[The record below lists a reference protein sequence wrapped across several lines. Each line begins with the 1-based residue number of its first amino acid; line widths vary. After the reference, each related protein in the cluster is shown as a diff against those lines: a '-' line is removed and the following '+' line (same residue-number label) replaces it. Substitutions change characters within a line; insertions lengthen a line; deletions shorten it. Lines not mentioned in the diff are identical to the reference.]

1 MTDKVTDNQNAG
13 VVPPESGQQAEIGR
27 AHAMT
32 RSRKWIVWALIFL
45 VVVVAAA
52 VVLHKQKHP
61 QEAQA
66 PDESVSPHIKV
77 AAAKTGFIGVYI
89 NALGNVIPV
98 ATVNLYSQVTG
109 RVEAVHYTEG
119 QIVRQGAPLIDID
132 RRPYQAQLEQA
143 EGTLQRDNALLRQ
156 AEMDLE
162 RYRQATANDA
172 IARQTYEDQKQ
183 TVEQYR
189 GTVRNDAG
197 QVDYAKVQLS
207 YCHLVSPISGRV
219 GLRLV
224 DPGNTIFAGGSN
236 PIVVVTQ
243 LQPITV
249 VFNVAEDYLD
259 QVHGEITRRHGLEV
273 DAVDRSDSK
282 KIATG
287 KLLTLDNQIDTST
300 GTVRFRAQF
309 GNVDLALFPNQFVN
323 ARLLVKTLQN
333 VVLVPSAAV
342 QHNGTQAFVYVI
354 SGDSAKFHPVTELAS
369 EGDTSAV
376 GGLTEG
382 SVVALTGF
390 DKLQN
395 DTRVI
400 VQEHISFGGDA
411 PATQGGIGQ

>member
-1 MTDKVTDNQNAG
+1 VSDNQNARAI
-13 VVPPESGQQAEIGR
+13 PPETSQQAKSEHG
-27 AHAMT
+27 HAT
-32 RSRKWIVWALIFL
+32 ARPLKWIVWGLI
-45 VVVVAAA
+45 VVVVAIA
-52 VVLHKQKHP
+52 VVLHRRKRP
-61 QEAQA
+61 QQAQA
-66 PDESVSPHIKV
+66 PDQSVLPHIKV
-77 AAAKTGFIGVYI
+77 AAAKTGSIGVYI
-89 NALGNVIPV
+89 NALGNVTPV

-119 QIVRQGAPLIDID
+119 QIVRPGDPLIDID
-132 RRPYQAQLEQA
+132 PRPYQAQLEQA
-143 EGTLQRDNALLRQ
+143 EGTLQHDNALLKQ

-183 TVEQYR
+183 TVEQYE

-197 QVDYAKVQLS
+197 QVSYAKVQLS
-207 YCHLVSPISGRV
+207 YCHLTSPISGRV

-224 DPGNTIFAGGSN
+224 DPGNTVFSGGST

-259 QVHGEITRRHGLEV
+259 QVHGEITRRRGLEV

-282 KIATG
+282 RIATG

-309 GNVDLALFPNQFVN
+309 GNANLALYPNQFVN
-323 ARLLVKTLQN
+323 ARLLVKTLQD
-333 VVLVPSAAV
+333 VVLVPSSAV

-354 SGDSAKFHPVTELAS
+354 GGDAAKLHPVTELAS
-369 EGDTSAV
+369 EGDITAV
-376 GGLTEG
+376 SGLTQG
-382 SVVALTGF
+382 NIVALTGF

-395 DTRVI
+395 DTPVI

-411 PATQGGIGQ
+411 PAKQAGVGQ

>member
-1 MTDKVTDNQNAG
+1 
-13 VVPPESGQQAEIGR
+13 
-27 AHAMT
+27 
-32 RSRKWIVWALIFL
+32 

-52 VVLHKQKHP
+52 VVLHKRRHP
-61 QEAQA
+61 QEAKA

-77 AAAKTGFIGVYI
+77 AAAKTGSIGVYI
-89 NALGNVIPV
+89 NALGNVTPV

-119 QIVRQGAPLIDID
+119 QIVRQGDPLIDID
-132 RRPYQAQLEQA
+132 SRPYQAQLEQA

-189 GTVRNDAG
+189 GTVRNDTG
-197 QVDYAKVQLS
+197 QVDYAKVQLG

-224 DPGNTIFAGGSN
+224 DPGNTIFSGGSA

-259 QVHGEITRRHGLEV
+259 QVHGEITRRRGLEV

-309 GNVDLALFPNQFVN
+309 GNADLALFPNQFVN

-342 QHNGTQAFVYVI
+342 QHNGTQAFVYLI
-354 SGDSAKFHPVTELAS
+354 SGDSTKFHPVTELAS

-376 GGLTEG
+376 GGLIEG
-382 SVVALTGF
+382 NVVALTGF

-400 VQEHISFGGDA
+400 VQERISFGGDA
-411 PATQGGIGQ
+411 PAKQAGVGQ